1 MTPSSRFALELD
13 ASSQRPVGRI
23 TDGDGRTVEFDGWIG
38 LAAAIETVHPAV
50 GGERSGAQTLAPDA
64 TRGAGVGGA

>member
-1 MTPSSRFALELD
+1 MTLSRRFALELD

-23 TDGDGRTVEFDGWIG
+23 TDADGRAVEFDGWIG

-50 GGERSGAQTLAPDA
+50 GAERSGTQTSMPDIAPG
-64 TRGAGVGGA
+64 TGA